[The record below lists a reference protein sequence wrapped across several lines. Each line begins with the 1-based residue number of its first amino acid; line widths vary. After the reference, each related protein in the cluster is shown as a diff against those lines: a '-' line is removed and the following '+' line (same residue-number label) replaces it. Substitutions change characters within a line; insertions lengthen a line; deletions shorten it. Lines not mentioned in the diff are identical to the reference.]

1 LVDFILGSRI
11 NIAPVKY
18 NAASRANKNECGHN
32 LATYRP
38 QKKKLQFLVLSFL
51 ENTKEK
57 SQNHIGSMSMHTHTV
72 LAVR

>member
-1 LVDFILGSRI
+1 LVDFILESRI

-32 LATYRP
+32 LATYRM

-57 SQNHIGSMSMHTHTV
+57 S
-72 LAVR
+72 